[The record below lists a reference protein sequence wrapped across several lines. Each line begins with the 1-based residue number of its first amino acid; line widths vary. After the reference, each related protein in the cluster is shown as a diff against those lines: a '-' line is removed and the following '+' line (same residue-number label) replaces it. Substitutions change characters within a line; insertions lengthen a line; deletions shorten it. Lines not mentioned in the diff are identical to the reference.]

1 MDNAIQL
8 FVGETKSN
16 LGVLMG
22 VSPIGSSVE
31 VSMNL
36 NQVKI
41 LLNKYQ
47 LETLT
52 KNLIKILPL
61 LEDEENERD
70 RKKEV
75 S

>member
-1 MDNAIQL
+1 
-8 FVGETKSN
+8 
-16 LGVLMG
+16 
-22 VSPIGSSVE
+22 
-31 VSMNL
+31 MNL

-47 LETLT
+47 LEILT

-61 LEDEENERD
+61 LEDEE
-70 RKKEV
+70 KI

>member
-1 MDNAIQL
+1 MDNTIQL

-16 LGVLMG
+16 LDVLMG
-22 VSPIGSSVE
+22 VSLIGSSVE

-47 LETLT
+47 LEILT

-61 LEDEENERD
+61 LEDEE
-70 RKKEV
+70 KI